1 MKKSKLL
8 VSLLCIMTLSG
19 CKGISSSSTSSTTSD
34 SSTTKIDYLYVERGK
49 INSKVTDKILS
60 YSDNLALGKWT
71 YHSSLYN
78 TLTANFMNMNIETTD
93 SFQDNDVY
101 IGSST
106 ISNLSATSTLE
117 GDTTLKSTDTV
128 TAEGYE
134 KDGILNYYYDN
145 TSYSYAYPY
154 FDSFNI
160 DTTHSVSY
168 LKKAAGF
175 VLTYVGTILSDPEAF
190 ITNNLKTYIV
200 GCTIETEQ
208 ILTTT
213 YEDGSMDASFSFSVI
228 PADTE
233 NYYTP
238 LSESYTASLDIDGSI
253 KSIKTES
260 YRYSDKEF
268 LEPYYHTTQ
277 TYEVSSDFLGDYT
290 DSLHDSTSTSNTLFG
305 RTKTTVDTTKVKD
318 GDIAF
323 DEAKKI
329 CSGIEEHSYNATH
342 FNYTSVLDSN
352 DKTGL
357 HYSVTN
363 SGQVYKDDI
372 YYETGATTVNV
383 DKVTDSSVYTDKDY
397 TQSYT
402 LKGTIDKLAHK
413 KTYTTGEC
421 DIAIYSFD
429 DSATDGFMYANE
441 IIQPVSDTVKSYSGF
456 EPDGPYF
463 SYSVR
468 KLTSDDLIS
477 ATSKGGLINIKFK
490 CFYSGNVTGEYNTFE
505 VTIKDNVLQKAIYTK
520 KDDFFTYGT
529 SANSSGENA
538 YSFHTTISTY
548 NYSVGE
554 LTTYQG

>member
-34 SSTTKIDYLYVERGK
+34 SSTTKIDYPYVEREK
-49 INSKVTDKILS
+49 SNTKVTDKILS

-106 ISNLSATSTLE
+106 ISNLSATSTLD

-145 TSYSYAYPY
+145 TSYSDAYPY
-154 FDSFNI
+154 FDSFSN

-190 ITNNLKTYIV
+190 ITNNVKTYIV

-260 YRYSDKEF
+260 Y
-268 LEPYYHTTQ
+268 
-277 TYEVSSDFLGDYT
+277 
-290 DSLHDSTSTSNTLFG
+290 
-305 RTKTTVDTTKVKD
+305 
-318 GDIAF
+318 
-323 DEAKKI
+323 
-329 CSGIEEHSYNATH
+329 
-342 FNYTSVLDSN
+342 
-352 DKTGL
+352 
-357 HYSVTN
+357 
-363 SGQVYKDDI
+363 
-372 YYETGATTVNV
+372 
-383 DKVTDSSVYTDKDY
+383 
-397 TQSYT
+397 
-402 LKGTIDKLAHK
+402 
-413 KTYTTGEC
+413 
-421 DIAIYSFD
+421 
-429 DSATDGFMYANE
+429 
-441 IIQPVSDTVKSYSGF
+441 
-456 EPDGPYF
+456 
-463 SYSVR
+463 
-468 KLTSDDLIS
+468 
-477 ATSKGGLINIKFK
+477 
-490 CFYSGNVTGEYNTFE
+490 
-505 VTIKDNVLQKAIYTK
+505 
-520 KDDFFTYGT
+520 
-529 SANSSGENA
+529 
-538 YSFHTTISTY
+538 
-548 NYSVGE
+548 
-554 LTTYQG
+554 